1 MGKND
6 PEDKDPEGAMI
17 AVKSILE
24 EDPDEEEMEIED
36 LNKETIDSKKIV
48 RCRKCRRMKFG
59 HPLPWGEKNC
69 ELNRIDD
76 DEELRKDNLTKN
88 MQRQVMRR
96 NKKKP
101 DNTKKEIE
109 DRKRKEDKKDSK
121 LESLVKERER
131 IREMLERSE
140 KERNEAMEDEKEK
153 IAKDIEQ
160 MKYKLEQNQ
169 KEAAAKAGGARKK
182 TDEREGYRK
191 GNERDKYEYRDRRYG
206 EHQRNSDDEMRRERR
221 SGRYNGD
228 EWRERKETRH
238 DRREYDRHE
247 FRFGDGDYHNYGS
260 YREGSRRSQS
270 REYSCGNRRRET
282 SSDSRR
288 GYRES
293 SRDTEYF
300 ADTLNR
306 KIDPPPTWDENI
318 SLYVWA
324 RAG

>member
-1 MGKND
+1 
-6 PEDKDPEGAMI
+6 
-17 AVKSILE
+17 
-24 EDPDEEEMEIED
+24 
-36 LNKETIDSKKIV
+36 
-48 RCRKCRRMKFG
+48 MKFG

-69 ELNRIDD
+69 ELIRIDN
-76 DEELRKDNLTKN
+76 DEELRKDNLIKN
-88 MQRQVMRR
+88 MKIQFMRR

-101 DNTKKEIE
+101 DNTKKESE
-109 DRKRKEDKKDSK
+109 DRKNKENKKDSK
-121 LESLVKERER
+121 LKSLIKERER
-131 IREMLERSE
+131 IKEMLERSE
-140 KERNEAMEDEKEK
+140 KEKNEAMEDEKEK

-182 TDEREGYRK
+182 NDEREGYRK
-191 GNERDKYEYRDRRYG
+191 GNERDKHEYRDRRYG

-221 SGRYNGD
+221 FGRYNGD
-228 EWRERKETRH
+228 EWKERRETRH

-247 FRFGDGDYHNYGS
+247 FRFGDGNYHNYGS

-306 KIDPPPTWDENI
+306 KIDPPPTWDLDI
-318 SLYVWA
+318 VKKQVSKW
-324 RAG
+324 